1 MALSFIVN
9 IDDMFSG
16 SLPAEVRENAKILNK
31 AKALKLTHDFN
42 SFKEI
47 NQRVKMILK
56 SAFRFTDDETLIYMK
71 KKKQPGLGYEF
82 ANVLVN
88 IWYHVLVNFQIIL
101 FNYFSGFLCI
111 LIQIIGFYYNL
122 YY

>member
-31 AKALKLTHDFN
+31 SKVIKLTHDYN

-47 NQRVKMILK
+47 NYRVKMIFK
-56 SAFRFTDDETLIYMK
+56 SFFGYKDEETLI
-71 KKKQPGLGYEF
+71 F
-82 ANVLVN
+82 
-88 IWYHVLVNFQIIL
+88 
-101 FNYFSGFLCI
+101 
-111 LIQIIGFYYNL
+111 
-122 YY
+122 